1 MKITTKRLAPG
12 YYEVTNGKRTVEVYR
27 REERRAWIARATWDR
42 YLYTDLVDTKREA
55 VEAARWMIEND

>member
-27 REERRAWIARATWDR
+27 REAALVAETISTQSSAERW
-42 YLYTDLVDTKREA
+42 
-55 VEAARWMIEND
+55 